1 MCVPD
6 EGQRLAK
13 GHFEKEAHAD
23 GHHDPGWVADTR
35 FTVKVATLKENRV
48 DKKSIGWTA
57 ERRLTPFSLF
67 LVLF

>member
-6 EGQRLAK
+6 EGQRLAE

-35 FTVKVATLKENRV
+35 FTVKVATLKENRKINWV
-48 DKKSIGWTA
+48 DSGATFDA
-57 ERRLTPFSLF
+57 
-67 LVLF
+67 V